1 MCSTLALGTSLHILL
16 VSISVPF
23 AEASGNIFSKI
34 FVLEANVAGYRGTGK
49 HEFALDLPA

>member
-1 MCSTLALGTSLHILL
+1 MCSTLALGTSLHVLL

-23 AEASGNIFSKI
+23 AQASGNIFSKT

>member
-1 MCSTLALGTSLHILL
+1 MCSTPALGTSLHVLL
-16 VSISVPF
+16 VSISVPC

-49 HEFALDLPA
+49 HELALHLPA